1 MDAAAQDGL
10 RLELIGD
17 APQGAADATG
27 LSADGRSSYYAQRL
41 VRTRRSKKGRRRR
54 SKHKKTPTNLPRRA
68 RRTQRYKLPKWPKV
82 SGMIHTQSHLILA
95 AVFTE
100 GPSHDSP
107 DLPGLMRQTAA
118 RVKLDRLL
126 ADSGY
131 DAEAHHVLGRETL
144 GIRSTLIALNPR
156 NHGRRWPL
164 EKYRRQ
170 MKTCPQ
176 RRKYAQRSQAESVW
190 SRHKRR
196 FGWVLATKTS
206 PRQVHEC
213 QFKVMLHNIT
223 ILA

>member
-1 MDAAAQDGL
+1 
-10 RLELIGD
+10 
-17 APQGAADATG
+17 
-27 LSADGRSSYYAQRL
+27 
-41 VRTRRSKKGRRRR
+41 VRTRRSKKGWRRR
-54 SKHKKTPTNLPRRA
+54 SKHKKKRKNPRNKTRK
-68 RRTQRYKLPKWPKV
+68 TKRYKLPKWPKV
-82 SGMIHTQSHLILA
+82 NGLIHTQSHLILA
-95 AVFTE
+95 AIFTE

-107 DLPGLMRQTAA
+107 ELPGLMRQAA
-118 RVKLDRLL
+118 SRVKLDRLL

-131 DAEAHHVLGRETL
+131 DAEKHHVLGREKL
-144 GIRSTLIALNPR
+144 NIRSTLIALNPR
-156 NHGRRWPL
+156 NQGRRWPK

-196 FGWVLATKTS
+196 FGWVLATKTA

-213 QFKVMLHNIT
+213 QLKVMLHNIT